1 MAFEQMEGVIGRHG
15 DDEVTIADP
24 NVIVLDDFRGI
35 LDLERD
41 RYNQRCHC
49 EQDIEEDWVR
59 EMDEPILCG
68 LGGFGEAQ
76 SGTSTG
82 SLYKS

>member
-35 LDLERD
+35 FDLERD

-49 EQDIEEDWVR
+49 EQGTEEGWAV
-59 EMDEPILCG
+59 
-68 LGGFGEAQ
+68 
-76 SGTSTG
+76 
-82 SLYKS
+82 K